1 MNDRLKVIIEHLN
14 SCRGIKVT
22 IYASE
27 SSYRV
32 YIDENCIGYLMLD
45 GNKIL
50 LSENAYGTESDYYQR
65 DKRHLNRLLKH
76 LRYKRLLS
84 LDKRRLIPLVI
95 DEILGIQ
102 DV

>member
-1 MNDRLKVIIEHLN
+1 MNDRLKVIIEYLN
-14 SCRGIKVT
+14 SCKGIRVT

-27 SSYRV
+27 NFYRIS
-32 YIDENCIGYLMLD
+32 IDENCIGFLMLD

-50 LSENAYGTESDYYQR
+50 LSENAYGTESDYHQR

-76 LRYKRLLS
+76 LRYKRLFS

-95 DEILGIQ
+95 DEILGIK
-102 DV
+102 DL

>member
-1 MNDRLKVIIEHLN
+1 MNDKLKVIIEHLN

-22 IYASE
+22 IYASG

-32 YIDENCIGYLMLD
+32 YVDENCMGYLMLD

-50 LSENAYGTESDYYQR
+50 LSENAYGTESDYHQR

-95 DEILGIQ
+95 DEVLGIK
-102 DV
+102 DD

>member
-14 SCRGIKVT
+14 SCKDIKVT
-22 IYASE
+22 IHASE
-27 SSYRV
+27 NFHRV
-32 YIDENCIGYLMLD
+32 YIDANCIGYLMLD

-50 LSENAYGTESDYYQR
+50 LSENAYGEISDYHGR
-65 DKRHLNRLLKH
+65 DRRHLNRLLKH

-95 DEILGIQ
+95 DEILGIK
-102 DV
+102 DD

>member
-1 MNDRLKVIIEHLN
+1 MNNRLKVIIEHLN
-14 SCRGIKVT
+14 SCKDIEVT
-22 IYASE
+22 IHASE
-27 SSYRV
+27 KFYRV
-32 YIDENCIGYLMLD
+32 SINENCIGFLLLD

-50 LSENAYGTESDYYQR
+50 LSENAYGTESDYHQR

-102 DV
+102 DD

>member
-1 MNDRLKVIIEHLN
+1 
-14 SCRGIKVT
+14 
-22 IYASE
+22 
-27 SSYRV
+27 
-32 YIDENCIGYLMLD
+32 MLD

>member
-14 SCRGIKVT
+14 SCKGIKVA
-22 IYASE
+22 IYASD

-50 LSENAYGTESDYYQR
+50 LSENAYGEISDYHGR
-65 DKRHLNRLLKH
+65 DRRHLNRLLKH
-76 LRYKRLLS
+76 LRYKRLFS
-84 LDKRRLIPLVI
+84 IDKRRLIPLVI

-102 DV
+102 DD